1 MSEQAGQVPSIPEE
15 PTVERVKANVR
26 MHLKPSDLLQRY
38 ALVLVW
44 GIVVLIFSVIPSTSS
59 TFPTVD
65 NFAGIFGTQAVI
77 LITALALLVPL
88 VAGDYDLSVASNV
101 MLSAMLIGIF
111 TADHHWNIY
120 LCILLALAV
129 GTLVGAING
138 AIVVLLGIDPF
149 IVTLGTS
156 TFIVG
161 IVLWISKSNTVT
173 IPVPDG
179 QTTNA
184 LSQAVVVDRW
194 PGFFPI
200 PLMFWYGVALTA
212 ILWFVFEFTPLG
224 RRLLF
229 VGRGRSVSRLSGLHV
244 NRIRWGA
251 LTTSGF
257 LAAGGGVVY
266 AGQTGAADPTSAAQ
280 FLLPAFAAAFLGST
294 SIQPGR
300 FNPIGLL
307 IAVYFLASGI
317 TGFQLMGAE
326 SYVTN
331 LFYGGALVIAVAA
344 SQIARR
350 REASSAGGP
359 GST

>member
-1 MSEQAGQVPSIPEE
+1 MSEQPGTALPAEDEKIA
-15 PTVERVKANVR
+15 ERVKANVR
-26 MHLKPSDLLQRY
+26 AHLTLNDFVQRY
-38 ALVLVW
+38 ALVGVW
-44 GIVVLIFSVIPSTSS
+44 GVVVIIFSFLHSTHS
-59 TFPTVD
+59 TFPTTA

-77 LITALALLVPL
+77 LITSLALLVPL
-88 VAGDYDLSVASNV
+88 VAGDYDLSVAANV
-101 MLSAMLIGIF
+101 MLSAMIIGIF
-111 TADHHWNIY
+111 TANHHWNIY
-120 LCILLALAV
+120 VCIILALAIGTVV
-129 GTLVGAING
+129 GFING
-138 AIVVLLGIDPF
+138 GIVVLLGIDPF

-173 IPVPDG
+173 IPVPTG

-251 LTTSGF
+251 MVTSGF
-257 LAAGGGVVY
+257 LAAGAGVLY
-266 AGQTGAADPTSAAQ
+266 AGQTGAADPSSAAQ

-350 REASSAGGP
+350 REAAAAGGP

>member
-1 MSEQAGQVPSIPEE
+1 MSEQKQVAEMVAEHSAEE
-15 PTVERVKANVR
+15 RLMK
-26 MHLKPSDLLQRY
+26 HLRRHLNPAELLQRY
-38 ALVLVW
+38 ALIFVW
-44 GIVVLIFSVIPSTSS
+44 GIVVLIFAFIPSTSS

-65 NFAGIFGTQAVI
+65 NFAGIFGNQAVI

-101 MLSAMLIGIF
+101 MLSSMIIGIF

-120 LCILLALAV
+120 LCIVFALAI
-129 GTLVGAING
+129 GTAVGAING

-161 IVLWISKSNTVT
+161 IVLWISKSNTIT
-173 IPVPDG
+173 IPVPNG

-212 ILWFVFEFTPLG
+212 VLWFVFEFTPLG

-244 NRIRWGA
+244 DRIRWGA
-251 LTTSGF
+251 LITSGF

-266 AGQTGAADPTSAAQ
+266 AGQTGAADPSSAAQ

-300 FNPIGLL
+300 FNPIGVLV
-307 IAVYFLASGI
+307 AVYFLASGI
-317 TGFQLMGAE
+317 TGFQLMGAQ

>member
-1 MSEQAGQVPSIPEE
+1 MSKQAETVPSIADESTEE
-15 PTVERVKANVR
+15 RLKR
-26 MHLKPSDLLQRY
+26 HLRQHLKPSDLVNRY
-38 ALVLVW
+38 ALIIVWGLVVLV
-44 GIVVLIFSVIPSTSS
+44 FSVINTTSG

-77 LITALALLVPL
+77 LVTSLALLVPL

-101 MLSAMLIGIF
+101 MLSAMIIGIF
-111 TADHHWNIY
+111 TANHHWNIY
-120 LCILLALAV
+120 ACIILALAIGTAV
-129 GTLVGAING
+129 GFING
-138 AIVVLLGIDPF
+138 GIVVLLGIDPF

-161 IVLWISKSNTVT
+161 IVLWISKSNTIT
-173 IPVPDG
+173 IPVPQG
-179 QTTNA
+179 QVSNA

-200 PLMFWYGVALTA
+200 PLMFWYGIALTA
-212 ILWFVFEFTPLG
+212 VLWFVFEFTPLG

-244 NRIRWGA
+244 SRIRWGA

-257 LAAGGGVVY
+257 LAAGAGVMY
-266 AGQTGAADPTSAAQ
+266 AGQTGAADPSSAAQ

-307 IAVYFLASGI
+307 VAVYFLASGI
-317 TGFQLMGAE
+317 TGFQLMGAQ

-344 SQIARR
+344 SQIARKR
-350 REASSAGGP
+350 QASSAGGP

>member
-1 MSEQAGQVPSIPEE
+1 MSEQKQVAEMVAEHSAEE
-15 PTVERVKANVR
+15 RLMK
-26 MHLKPSDLLQRY
+26 HLRRHLNPAELLQRY
-38 ALVLVW
+38 ALIFVW
-44 GIVVLIFSVIPSTSS
+44 GIVVLIFAFIPSTSS

-65 NFAGIFGTQAVI
+65 NFAGIFGNQAVI
-77 LITALALLVPL
+77 
-88 VAGDYDLSVASNV
+88 LSVASNV
-101 MLSAMLIGIF
+101 MLSSMIIGIF

-120 LCILLALAV
+120 LCIVFALAI
-129 GTLVGAING
+129 GTAVGAING

-161 IVLWISKSNTVT
+161 IVLWISKSNTIT
-173 IPVPDG
+173 IPVPNG

-212 ILWFVFEFTPLG
+212 VLWFVFEFTPLG

-244 NRIRWGA
+244 DRIRWGA
-251 LTTSGF
+251 LITSGF

-266 AGQTGAADPTSAAQ
+266 AGQTGAADPSSAAQ

-300 FNPIGLL
+300 FNPIGVLV
-307 IAVYFLASGI
+307 AVYFLASGI
-317 TGFQLMGAE
+317 TGFQLMGAQ